1 MDHLVTLGE
10 IKVYASPK
18 KVRCINFRVNTE
30 NGRVSVSYPKRMS
43 FSEVEKEI
51 FGKRQWIENAYGKY
65 LRQKNSEDDGCVY
78 LSGKKYKLVVNER
91 QSVRRVG
98 ISADEV
104 NIDLKGTRGEEL
116 GIALRA
122 LYTRTLEGRL
132 PVLIAECEDACGM
145 RADSW
150 ALRDMKTRWGSC
162 TPKTG
167 KIRLS
172 ISLARFDDECVKSV
186 VYHEL
191 CHLAYPDHSDAFYKL
206 LYSFCPGYKE
216 LKKRMNER
224 RFSL

>member
-1 MDHLVTLGE
+1 MDQIVTLGD
-10 IKVYASPK
+10 IIVYASPK

-51 FGKRQWIENAYGKY
+51 FGKRQWIENAYAKF
-65 LRQKNSEDDGCVY
+65 LQKQTNEDEGSVY

-91 QSVRRVG
+91 QRVRKAELRE
-98 ISADEV
+98 DEIL
-104 NIDLKGTRGEEL
+104 IDLIGTREEEL
-116 GIALRA
+116 GMAMRA
-122 LYTRTLEGRL
+122 IYTRSLEGRL
-132 PVLIAECEDACGM
+132 PDIIAECEDHCGL

-150 ALRDMKTRWGSC
+150 SLRDMKSRWGSC

-191 CHLAYPDHSDAFYKL
+191 CHLAFPDHSDKFYKL
-206 LYSFCPGYKE
+206 LYSFCPDYNV
-216 LKKRMNER
+216 LRKRMNER
-224 RFSL
+224 RYSL